1 MPAFF
6 RKGEQ
11 MIKSENFI
19 NIQGWMVTE
28 LGLKGNELLVYA
40 LIYGFSQ
47 DDNCRFT
54 GSLSYIAEWI
64 QGSKQTVINCLKS
77 LVEKGLIE
85 KFEKNIN
92 GVKFCEYQSKNLNTV
107 FEHRSKNLTGG
118 GQNFLPNNINNNKIK
133 ENIFINK
140 NIKENKNFRKPTIE
154 EIKEY
159 CLSRNNSVK
168 AEAFFD
174 FYESKGWRV
183 GSSPMKDWQAAVRT
197 WEKRTEPKYTNE
209 EGIEW

>member
-1 MPAFF
+1 
-6 RKGEQ
+6 

-28 LGLKGNELLVYA
+28 LGLKGNELLVYS

-92 GVKFCEYQSKNLNTV
+92 GIKFCEYRSKNLNTV